1 LPVFQTDG
9 FRRIFREAIFINP
22 PEPMLQS
29 LYVRDFALIEELSVD
44 FAPGLTIITGET
56 GAGKSILMGAL
67 NLVLGERSSAELVRT
82 GASRAVIEAT
92 FTASH
97 YDTVAPLLDEAGI
110 EQTPELILR
119 RDIASSGQSRS
130 FINDT
135 PCPLSLLKQVGR
147 ELVDLHG
154 QHDHQLLLHPET
166 HAGMLDGYGQLHGE
180 ASKYRELLQRYR
192 KLRRS
197 LDELLSQAEALREK
211 REFVEYQYRELES
224 AGLVEGEEA
233 SNDEEINLLE
243 NAETLHSLG
252 TELGEKLYEADDS
265 AYAALSVSVHL
276 LEKLAAI
283 DRRFEPSLEE
293 LRGATASVEEA
304 NRFAGRY
311 TSGIEFNRDRL
322 EELRERQLTLQRLSK
337 KHGRGIGELIGLRD
351 RLGAELSTGEN
362 VDAET
367 ARLKAEIEEARSGL
381 SVLAVDLSD
390 LRRKAA
396 ALLEQE
402 ISSGLEKLSIPDG
415 EFRVELS
422 REESQDGDIAH
433 EGRRYR
439 AFDNGFD
446 RIEFMISTNVGEAPK
461 PLAKVASGGEISRV
475 MLAMKSALARA
486 AQLPILVFDEIDT
499 GISGKAAQ
507 SVGFSLK
514 QLSRLHQI
522 IAITHLP
529 QIAAMAD
536 RHLSVS
542 KRVDGDRTVSGVVPL
557 SAGDR
562 VGEVARLI
570 SGQTISASSLQL
582 AGELIEAG
590 NSI

>member
-1 LPVFQTDG
+1 
-9 FRRIFREAIFINP
+9 
-22 PEPMLQS
+22 MLNT
-29 LYVRDFALIEELSVD
+29 LYVRDFALIDELSVS

-67 NLVLGERSSAELVRT
+67 NLVLGERASVDLVRS
-82 GASRAVIEAT
+82 GASKAVIEAT
-92 FTASH
+92 FTTSH
-97 YDTVAPLLDEAGI
+97 YDAIAGLLDEGCI
-110 EQTPELILR
+110 ERTPELILR
-119 RDIASSGQSRS
+119 REIAASGQSRS

-154 QHDHQLLLHPET
+154 QHDHQLLLHAET
-166 HAGMLDGYGQLHGE
+166 HAGMLDGFGQLHGE
-180 ASKYRELLQRYR
+180 ARQYQQLLRRYQELRR
-192 KLRRS
+192 KLDDLMKRAS
-197 LDELLSQAEALREK
+197 ALREK
-211 REFVEYQYRELES
+211 RDFIEFQYRELES
-224 AGLVEGEEA
+224 AGLVPDEESA
-233 SNDEEINLLE
+233 NEEEINLLE
-243 NAETLHSLG
+243 NAETLFSLG
-252 TELGEKLYEADDS
+252 TELGEKLYDADSS
-265 AYAALSVSVHL
+265 AYASLASSVHL

-293 LRGATASVEEA
+293 LRGAMASVEEA

-311 TSGIEFNRDRL
+311 TSGIEFNRERL
-322 EELRERQLTLQRLSK
+322 DELRERQMLLQRLSK
-337 KHGRGIGELIGLRD
+337 KHGKSISELIELRD
-351 RLGAELSTGEN
+351 RFGEELSVEES
-362 VDAET
+362 VAADAVLL
-367 ARLKAEIEEARSGL
+367 RDEIEHARADL
-381 SVLAVDLSD
+381 TAIAVDLSGM
-390 LRRKAA
+390 RKRSAL
-396 ALLEQE
+396 LLEQE
-402 ISSGLEKLSIPDG
+402 ISAELKKLSIPNAT
-415 EFRVELS
+415 FRVEIAH
-422 REESQDGDIAH
+422 EESLDGDIML

-446 RIEFMISTNVGEAPK
+446 RIEFMISTNIGETPK

-486 AQLPILVFDEIDT
+486 THLPILVFDEIDT

-542 KRVDGDRTVSGVVPL
+542 KRVEGERTVTGVSL
-557 SAGDR
+557 LDEAER
-562 VGEVARLI
+562 IGEVARLF
-570 SGQTISASSLQL
+570 SGHTISESSLQL
-582 AGELIEAG
+582 AGELITAG
-590 NSI
+590 NSV